1 MGAEVCLLEDPD
13 TDLIPHASPNEVLQV
28 EGGPVQGIEIIEL
41 DGLPA
46 GLQFTVT
53 ASMRPV
59 RVAVTDATHTEG
71 EDLLEL
77 DMDLSFGWVGEP

>member
-1 MGAEVCLLEDPD
+1 LFENPD
-13 TDLIPHASPNEVLQV
+13 TDPIPHASPNEVLQV
-28 EGGPVQGIEIIEL
+28 EGGPVQGIEVIEL

-46 GLQFTVT
+46 GLQFTVI

-59 RVAVTDATHTEG
+59 RVAVTDATHAEG

-77 DMDLSFGWVGEP
+77 DVDLPLGRIGEP